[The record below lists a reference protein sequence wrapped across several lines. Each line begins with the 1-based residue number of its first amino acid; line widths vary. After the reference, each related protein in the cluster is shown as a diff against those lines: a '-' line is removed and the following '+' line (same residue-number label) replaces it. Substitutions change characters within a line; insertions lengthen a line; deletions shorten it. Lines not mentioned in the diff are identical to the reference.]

1 MKDATRMLWE
11 NYATTRNPEIK
22 DALVLKYLPIVKY
35 VANRMLMTLPSSVEY
50 NDLVSAG
57 IVGLIGA
64 MDRFDIHQGVKF
76 ETFVLPRI
84 KGAILDELRTLDWAP
99 RSLRS
104 KARKLEKTVSTLEK
118 ELGRSATDEEVV
130 NRLDMDLNDYYYIQ
144 KEINSAAL
152 LSLDGSI
159 HEESD
164 NATSMYD
171 MVENPLAENPLSSI
185 ENNEMKKVLLNVI
198 DNLPE
203 QEKLVISLYYY
214 EELTLRE
221 IGHVMDITESRVSQ
235 IHTKAI
241 SNLKHRMHDEILN

>member
-11 NYATTRNPEIK
+11 NYSNTRNPEIK
-22 DALVLKYLPIVKY
+22 DALVLKYVPIVKY

-64 MDRFDIHQGVKF
+64 MDRFDLEQGVKF

-84 KGAILDELRTLDWAP
+84 KGAILDELRALDWAP

-118 ELGRSATDEEVV
+118 ELGRSVTDEEVV
-130 NRLDMDLNDYYYIQ
+130 DRLDIDFNDYYFIQ
-144 KEINSAAL
+144 KEINSAVL

-164 NATSMYD
+164 NTTSMYD
-171 MVENPLAENPLSSI
+171 MVENPIAENPLTSI
-185 ENNEMKKVLLNVI
+185 ENFEMKKVLLNVI

-241 SNLKHRMHDEILN
+241 SNLKHRMHDEIFN

>member
-11 NYATTRNPEIK
+11 NYATTHNPEIK
-22 DALVLKYLPIVKY
+22 DTLVLKYMPIVKY
-35 VANRMLMTLPSSVEY
+35 VASKMLMTLPSSVDY

-57 IVGLIGA
+57 ILGLIGA
-64 MDRFDIHQGVKF
+64 MDRFDIRQGVKF

-84 KGAILDELRTLDWAP
+84 RGAILDELRTLDWAP

-104 KARKLEKTVSTLEK
+104 KARKLERTVNSLEK
-118 ELGRSATDEEVV
+118 ELGRVATDEEVV
-130 NRLDMDLNDYYYIQ
+130 NRLDMKLDDYYYIQ

-159 HEESD
+159 HDESD
-164 NATSMYD
+164 SNTSMYD
-171 MVENPLAENPLSSI
+171 MIENPIAENPLASI
-185 ENNEMKKVLLNVI
+185 ENHEMKKVLLNVI

-221 IGHVMDITESRVSQ
+221 IGQVMDITESRVSQ

-241 SNLKHRMHDEILN
+241 SNLKHKMHDEIMN